1 MNDMASTAATR
12 WTPTIG
18 FAQCRV
24 RAVFFRLPLGG
35 SMARLTPPA
44 RSTLPSDL
52 QSIFDSA
59 ESYMGFVSNDALTMA
74 LKPALLKSAL
84 PFMRSIY
91 SDGEVSFELKRLVGM
106 MSSWAS
112 GCQYC
117 VAHTAHGAHLLGVNV
132 EKIQALPLFETSEHY
147 TPAERAAL
155 QVARGAGQVPNAV
168 TDDEFRELRRWFN
181 DEQVV
186 EIVAVISLFGF
197 LNRWNATFA
206 TELEQS
212 PLQFSER
219 NLAAAGWVPGVHE

>member
-1 MNDMASTAATR
+1 M
-12 WTPTIG
+12 P
-18 FAQCRV
+18 
-24 RAVFFRLPLGG
+24 
-35 SMARLTPPA
+35 RLTPPA
-44 RSTLPSDL
+44 RETLAADL
-52 QSIFDSA
+52 QPIFDSA
-59 ESYMGFVSNDALTMA
+59 ESYMGFVANDALTMA
-74 LKPALLKSAL
+74 LKPELLKSAL

-91 SDGEVSFELKRLVGM
+91 SHGRVSFELKRLVAM

-117 VAHTAHGAHLLGVNV
+117 VAHTAHGAHLLGVSA
-132 EKIQALPLFETSEHY
+132 EKIQALPLFDSSEHY

-155 QVARGAGQVPNAV
+155 QVARSAGQVPNAV
-168 TDDEFRELRRWFN
+168 TDEEFRELRRWFD

-212 PLQFSER
+212 PLRFAQG
-219 NLAAAGWVPGVHE
+219 NLAASGWVPGVHR